1 MVLAIEAD
9 GASYRDSRSA
19 RDRDRLRKEHLERL
33 GWTFHRI
40 WSTNW
45 FSDPEAEVAKVQ
57 EAYREAVGKIG
68 TAPASRPPGPPV
80 HPPAPRPPGPARPP
94 PVLPPP
100 AARPSRARP
109 SRSGS
114 PPRQSR
120 PRHFPLKPQIY
131 GEML

>member
-1 MVLAIEAD
+1 ADPGRMVLAIEAD

-68 TAPASRPPGPPV
+68 TDPAPDDEASPGVPSTRPADS
-80 HPPAPRPPGPARPP
+80 PPAPSPA
-94 PVLPPP
+94 
-100 AARPSRARP
+100 
-109 SRSGS
+109 
-114 PPRQSR
+114 PPRSS
-120 PRHFPLKPQIY
+120 PAPSS
-131 GEML
+131 